1 VCGIYEGL
9 RGQSVCFVCGICGG
23 ASGHCVCFMCGII
36 YVW

>member
-1 VCGIYEGL
+1 MCGIYEGL